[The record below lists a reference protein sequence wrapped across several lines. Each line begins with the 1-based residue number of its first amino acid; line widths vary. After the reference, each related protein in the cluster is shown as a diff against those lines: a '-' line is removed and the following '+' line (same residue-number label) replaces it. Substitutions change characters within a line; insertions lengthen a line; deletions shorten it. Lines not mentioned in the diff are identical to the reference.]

1 MTKRKAMLL
10 AAGLVAS
17 LLGGAVAMALG
28 LSGGGT
34 AVADSP
40 KRMEP
45 IVKVRERT
53 VKVEKKAKGSNQP
66 VQVVNLGGTAPQQG
80 DDSVD
85 HESESYED
93 EDHESEDHESEDHGS
108 EDHGS
113 EDQEN
118 HEDESGDD

>member
-66 VQVVNLGGTAPQQG
+66 VQVVNLGTAPQQG
-80 DDSVD
+80 DGDSVE

-93 EDHESEDHESEDHGS
+93 EDHESEDHESED
-108 EDHGS
+108 
-113 EDQEN
+113 QEN

>member
-28 LSGGGT
+28 LSGAGS
-34 AVADSP
+34 AVADTP
-40 KRMEP
+40 KRLDP

-53 VKVEKKAKGSNQP
+53 VKVEKQAKGADRP
-66 VQVVNLGGTAPQQG
+66 VQVVNLGSGTTEQQG
-80 DDSVD
+80 GDDPV
-85 HESESYED
+85 ESESESS
-93 EDHESEDHESEDHGS
+93 ESEDHESES
-108 EDHGS
+108 EDES
-113 EDQEN
+113 IED